1 MKNVALKLAPARQD
15 VEKRGLKFAP
25 ARQDVVNAELEFDML
40 LMLLIVC
47 WTEVQ
52 FVIDDENA

>member
-1 MKNVALKLAPARQD
+1 MLKNEALKLAPERQD
-15 VEKRGLKFAP
+15 VEKRRIEVCACK
-25 ARQDVVNAELEFDML
+25 RQDVVNVELEFE
-40 LMLLIVC
+40 MLLIVC